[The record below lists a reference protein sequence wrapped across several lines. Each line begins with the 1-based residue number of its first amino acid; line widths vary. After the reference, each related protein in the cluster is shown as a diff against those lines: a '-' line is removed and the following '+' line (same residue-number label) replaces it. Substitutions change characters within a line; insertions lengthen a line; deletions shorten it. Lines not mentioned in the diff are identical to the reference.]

1 MANSWKF
8 GVAALAL
15 AVGACGEPA
24 FRMRWAQG
32 SVPLQ
37 KRAEPVLAVTSLAA
51 DPASSTGFKDLAERS
66 GAAYAAALATKTG
79 TAAEYRAA
87 LAEPIKGGG
96 RSNIDRTAL
105 PRVIALDV
113 SPGGYSAGDRLVWTR
128 VTLLPID
135 FRFSD
140 FALAK
145 TDYQTIDLETITST
159 SKESASLT
167 ISPKIGSPVEAAEA
181 VLSAERS
188 DQTVYANRE
197 RIRDL
202 SVGFDPHRI
211 VVTRDGG
218 PGTDLA
224 GITLLKVSARPET
237 KKESDIATLVSAYK
251 VVDDTGTDLAPAAAS
266 MALSLDRIWRP
277 RPLFVCARLDY
288 VRREV
293 LKGAEFYDEGHHR
306 VQEKEGHSIGLYQ
319 LAPEADLETAQYLI
333 VDSGTGSAVEIDAAA
348 TGSRPFAFSNLGEAT
363 AFSRWLSRTGAGSV
377 GSQILNVRDPATGR
391 PTPLSARKGRV
402 FEIQRWEAPDAPP
415 NPTQA
420 QCEERFSANAGAG

>member
-1 MANSWKF
+1 MAKSSKI

-15 AVGACGEPA
+15 AVSACGQPA
-24 FRMRWAQG
+24 FRMRWADG

-37 KRAEPVLAVTSLAA
+37 DRRTPVLTVTSLAA
-51 DPASSTGFKDLAERS
+51 EPASSTGFKDLAERS
-66 GAAYAAALATKTG
+66 GAAYATALATKTS
-79 TAAEYRAA
+79 TAAEYRAV
-87 LAEPIKGGG
+87 LAEPIKGAG
-96 RSNIDRTAL
+96 RVNIDRSAL

-128 VTLLPID
+128 VTVVPIE

-140 FALAK
+140 FAMAK

-159 SKESASLT
+159 SKETASLT

-202 SVGFDPHRI
+202 SVGFAPDKI

-218 PGTDLA
+218 PGIDLA
-224 GITLLKVSARPET
+224 GITLLKVSARP
-237 KKESDIATLVSAYK
+237 VSRNDTDMITMVTGYK
-251 VVDDTGTDLAPAAAS
+251 IVGDSGADLEPAAATI
-266 MALSLDRIWRP
+266 ALSLDRLWRP

-293 LKGAEFYDEGHHR
+293 LAGAEFYDEGHHR
-306 VQEKEGHSIGLYQ
+306 VQETQGRTINVYQ
-319 LAPEADLETAQYLI
+319 LAPEADVELPNFVIIDVE
-333 VDSGTGSAVEIDAAA
+333 TGSAVEIDTP
-348 TGSRPFAFSNLGEAT
+348 TGSRVFAFADLAEAT
-363 AFSRWLSRTGAGSV
+363 AFSRWLSRTGATKV
-377 GSQILNVRDPATGR
+377 GHQALAVTDPSSFASR
-391 PTPLSARKGRV
+391 PLAGKKGRSFKILRRETAAPQSV
-402 FEIQRWEAPDAPP
+402 PSQGDCEQRLGD
-415 NPTQA
+415 
-420 QCEERFSANAGAG
+420 GH

>member
-1 MANSWKF
+1 MAKYWKF

-15 AVGACGEPA
+15 AVGACGQPA
-24 FRMRWAQG
+24 FRMRWADG
-32 SVPLQ
+32 SLPLQ
-37 KRAEPVLAVTSLAA
+37 RRGEPVLAVTSLAA

-66 GAAYAAALATKTG
+66 GAAYAAALAAKTG

-87 LAEPIKGGG
+87 LAEPIKGAG

-145 TDYQTIDLETITST
+145 TEYQTIDLETITST
-159 SKESASLT
+159 SKETASLT
-167 ISPKIGSPVEAAEA
+167 ISPTIGSPVEAAEA

-188 DQTVYANRE
+188 DQTVYGNRE

-202 SVGFDPHRI
+202 SVGFDPQRI

-218 PGTDLA
+218 PGIDLA
-224 GITLLKVSARPET
+224 GITLLKVSARPVS
-237 KKESDIATLVSAYK
+237 KAESDIATLVSAYK
-251 VVDDTGTDLAPAAAS
+251 IVDDNGADLQPSAAS
-266 MALSLDRIWRP
+266 MSLSLDRVWRP
-277 RPLFVCARLDY
+277 RPLFVCGRLDY

-293 LKGAEFYDEGHHR
+293 LNGAEFYDEGHHR
-306 VQEKEGHSIGLYQ
+306 VQEREGQTIGVYQ
-319 LAPEADLETAQYLI
+319 LAPEADVETAQYLI
-333 VDSGTGSAVEIDAAA
+333 VDSETGSAVEIDAPASG
-348 TGSRPFAFSNLGEAT
+348 TRTFAFSNLGEAT
-363 AFSRWLSRTGAGSV
+363 AFSRWLSRTGADKV
-377 GSQILNVRDPATGR
+377 GSQTLSVRDPATGR
-391 PTPLSARKGRV
+391 PRPLSVRKGRV
-402 FEIQRWEAPDAPP
+402 FEVQRRETANAPP
-415 NPTQA
+415 EPTLA
-420 QCEERFSANAGAG
+420 QCRARFQVTP